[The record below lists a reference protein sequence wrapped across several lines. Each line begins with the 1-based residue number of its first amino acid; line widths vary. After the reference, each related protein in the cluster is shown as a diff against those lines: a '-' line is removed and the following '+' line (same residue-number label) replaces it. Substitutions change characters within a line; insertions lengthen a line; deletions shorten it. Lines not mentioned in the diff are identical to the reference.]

1 LGDINDKLLSDCL
14 NEVQTIYR
22 ISSKDGEVVKGPEFF
37 EAVKKH
43 INPNFSERKKNYL
56 NSLFCGRL

>member
-1 LGDINDKLLSDCL
+1 MGDINDKLLSDCL

-22 ISSKDGEVVKGPEFF
+22 ILSKDGEVVKGPEFF

-43 INPNFSERKKNYL
+43 INPNFSEKKKK
-56 NSLFCGRL
+56 LFG